1 LETHVTKL
9 LARTAF
15 AALLAAFAATSALA
29 QDVASLEVTRIV
41 IAPPQNPL
49 AETIKAGLAA
59 SYERA
64 RPDSAAGRD
73 AQQLYYFYGARHFE
87 PLWLDLE
94 ADGAVSFSPAA
105 EKILAI
111 FEEAESEG
119 LRPQDYL
126 TPAIDIATAGND
138 PQSLAGLETAFSAA
152 VVRYA
157 THIHTGR
164 IRPSDVSTYFD
175 IQPKQIDE
183 STLLMRLAG
192 TDTPAAIFAELEPQH
207 PEFQALKA
215 ALAAFDENTVDRP
228 EPIQNGPLLK
238 VGMTDPRVPV
248 IRHRLEVPIPQTDP
262 YLYDE
267 ALYKAVKSFQA
278 GLSLQDDGVIGPATV
293 AAFNGG
299 DAVTRAD
306 IIANME
312 RWRWMPED
320 LGEFHVMVNVPEFRV
335 AISDH
340 GEEVYSTRVVVG
352 TSKNQ
357 TPIFSDSIRHIVVN
371 PYWNVPSSIVENE
384 IAPAVLRNPGY
395 IDSQNMELLFNG
407 SAVSSYSVNWSIVSP
422 DNFPFKI
429 RQRPG
434 PGNALGRIK
443 FLFPNKHDVYL
454 HDTPSKSLFSR
465 GFRAF
470 SHGCIRV
477 QNPMDFAEALLAN
490 EPVLDRAKL
499 ESLFG
504 PSERWVNPE
513 YQIPVHIAYFTL
525 RVEEDGTIRSFADV
539 YGHNERLIELMG
551 LDPV

>member
-1 LETHVTKL
+1 M
-9 LARTAF
+9 ARTAT
-15 AALLAAFAATSALA
+15 AALLTALAVASPLA
-29 QDVASLEVTRIV
+29 QDVASLEITRVV

-49 AETIKAGLAA
+49 AETVKAGLAA
-59 SYERA
+59 AYEGA
-64 RPDSAAGRD
+64 RPDSAAWRD

-87 PLWLDLE
+87 PIWLDLQ
-94 ADGAVSFSPAA
+94 ADGSVSFSPAA
-105 EKILAI
+105 EAILAI
-111 FEEAESEG
+111 FEEAAVEG

-126 TPAIDIATAGND
+126 TPAIDIAAAGTD

-152 VVRYA
+152 VMRYA

-164 IRPSDVSTYFD
+164 IRPGDVSPALD
-175 IQPKQIDE
+175 IAPKQIDE
-183 STLLMRLAG
+183 STLLMRLAE
-192 TDTPAAIFAELEPQH
+192 TDDPGAVFAGLEPQH
-207 PEFQALKA
+207 REFQALKA
-215 ALAAFDENTVDRP
+215 ALATFEQNAVDRP

-248 IRHRLEVPIPQTDP
+248 IRHRLEVPIPEGDP
-262 YLYDE
+262 YYYDD
-267 ALYKAVKSFQA
+267 ALFEAVKSFQA

-320 LGEFHVMVNVPEFRV
+320 LGDFNVLVNVPEFRL
-335 AISDH
+335 AINSD
-340 GEEVYSTRVVVG
+340 GREVYTTRVVVG
-352 TSKNQ
+352 TAENQ

-371 PYWNVPSSIVENE
+371 PYWNVPGSIVEEE

-407 SAVSSYSVNWSIVSP
+407 SVVSSYSVNWSIVTP
-422 DNFPFKI
+422 NNFPFKI

-434 PGNALGRIK
+434 AGNALGQIK

-454 HDTPSKSLFSR
+454 HDTPSKSLFAR
-465 GFRAF
+465 GFRAY

-477 QNPMDFAEALLAN
+477 QNPMEFADALLAN
-490 EPVLDRAKL
+490 EPTLDRAKL

-504 PSERWVNPE
+504 PTERWVNPE

-525 RVEEDGTIRSFADV
+525 RVDEDGTISSFADV
-539 YGHNERLIELMG
+539 YGHNEKLIQLMG
-551 LDPV
+551 LDPI

>member
-1 LETHVTKL
+1 MKKF
-9 LARTAF
+9 LARTVS
-15 AALLAAFAATSALA
+15 AALLAAFAVSSPLA
-29 QDVASLEVTRIV
+29 QNVASLEITRVV
-41 IAPPQNPL
+41 IAPPQSPL
-49 AETIKAGLAA
+49 AETIKAGLSA
-59 SYERA
+59 SYENA
-64 RPDSAAGRD
+64 RPDTAAWRD

-105 EKILAI
+105 EKILDI
-111 FEEAESEG
+111 FENAAAEG
-119 LRPQDYL
+119 LRPRDYL
-126 TPAIDIATAGND
+126 TPAIDIGAAGTD

-164 IRPSDVSTYFD
+164 IRPGDVSPMLD
-175 IQPKQIDE
+175 IAPKRIDE
-183 STLLMRLAG
+183 ATLLMRLAAAKS
-192 TDTPAAIFAELEPQH
+192 PADVFAELEPQH

-215 ALAAFDENTVDRP
+215 ALAAFGDNAVDRP
-228 EPIQNGPLLK
+228 EPIRNGPLLK

-248 IRHRLEVPIPQTDP
+248 IRHRLEVPVPEGDP
-262 YLYDE
+262 YYYDE
-267 ALYKAVKSFQA
+267 TLFEAVKSFQA
-278 GLSLQDDGVIGPATV
+278 SLSLQDDGVIGPATV

-320 LGEFHVMVNVPEFRV
+320 LGEFNVMVNVPEFRL
-335 AISDH
+335 AINSGGD
-340 GEEVYSTRVVVG
+340 EVYTTRVVVG
-352 TSKNQ
+352 TAKNQ
-357 TPIFSDSIRHIVVN
+357 TPIFSDMIRHIVVN
-371 PYWNVPSSIVENE
+371 PYWNVPSSIVANE

-395 IDSQNMELLFNG
+395 IDGQNMELLFNG
-407 SAVSSYSVNWSIVSP
+407 AAVSSYSVNWSIVTP
-422 DNFPFKI
+422 QNFPFKV

-465 GFRAF
+465 GFRAY

-477 QNPMDFAEALLAN
+477 QNPMEFAEALLAN

-504 PSERWVNPE
+504 PTERWVNPE

-525 RVEEDGTIRSFADV
+525 RVDEDGTIRSFADV
-539 YGHNERLIELMG
+539 YGHNEKLIELLG